1 MKKDKHPQ
9 YQEVLFVDSS
19 SGFKFVCG
27 STAKSD
33 QHETF
38 EGKKYPVIS
47 LSISSSS
54 HPFYVGGKQIIDTE
68 GRVER
73 FTKKYQAA
81 TAKRPVQ
88 KEEPLVEATK
98 TASKKTSKK

>member
-19 SGFKFVCG
+19 SGFRFVCG
-27 STAKSD
+27 SAAKPD
-33 QHETF
+33 QYETF

-73 FTKKYQAA
+73 FTKKYQVAA
-81 TAKRPVQ
+81 QRPVQ
-88 KEEPLVEATK
+88 KEEPAVEAV
-98 TASKKTSKK
+98 ASKKTTKKNT